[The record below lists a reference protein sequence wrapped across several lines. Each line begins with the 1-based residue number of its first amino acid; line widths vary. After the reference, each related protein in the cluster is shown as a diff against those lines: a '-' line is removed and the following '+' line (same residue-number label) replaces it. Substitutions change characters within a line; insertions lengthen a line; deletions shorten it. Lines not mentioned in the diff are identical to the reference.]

1 MAARCARDM
10 TSRLISVVVPVFN
23 EEAAIRPFVAR
34 ALPALR
40 EAVDLL
46 GPGGALEILFVD
58 DGSTDRT
65 LAAISL
71 AMCGAPYIKAVSLS
85 RNFGK
90 DSALAAGLKYASGH
104 AVVVMDVDL
113 QDPPEVIPLLV
124 SRWLAG
130 ARVVSGVRT
139 DRSSD
144 RAIKRLTAAAFYRVY
159 NMIADRP
166 LAEGA
171 GDFRLL
177 DRQVV
182 DILNGLPERSRF
194 MKGLFS
200 WVGFEEA
207 FVPYV
212 RQARASGTSKWRYWR
227 LWNFAI
233 DGITAASTAPLRVWT
248 YVGVGIASLSFG
260 YAFLL
265 IAATFLFGKTTPGY
279 ASLMAAILCLG
290 GMNLIALGILGE
302 YIGRISNEVK
312 SRPLYVVRAT
322 AGFEESRATRGD
334 EWNEPST
341 TEWRETKQRTG
352 GLRAAGP

>member
-1 MAARCARDM
+1 M

-23 EEAAIRPFVAR
+23 EEAAIRPFLAR
-34 ALPALR
+34 TLPALR

-46 GPGGALEILFVD
+46 GPDGAFEIVFVD

-71 AMCGAPYIKAVSLS
+71 AMCGSPFIKAVSLS

-90 DSALAAGLKYASGH
+90 DSALAAGLRYASGD
-104 AVVVMDVDL
+104 AVIVVDVDL
-113 QDPPEVIPLLV
+113 QDPPEVIPLLI

-130 ARVVSGVRT
+130 ASVVSAVRT

-144 RAIKRLTAAAFYRVY
+144 HAVKRLTAAAFYRVY

-166 LAEGA
+166 MPEGV

-182 DILNGLPERSRF
+182 DILNSLPERSRF

-212 RQARASGTSKWRYWR
+212 RDARVSGSSKWRYWR

-233 DGITAASTAPLRVWT
+233 DGITAASTAPLRIWT
-248 YVGVGIASLSFG
+248 
-260 YAFLL
+260 
-265 IAATFLFGKTTPGY
+265 
-279 ASLMAAILCLG
+279 
-290 GMNLIALGILGE
+290 
-302 YIGRISNEVK
+302 
-312 SRPLYVVRAT
+312 
-322 AGFEESRATRGD
+322 
-334 EWNEPST
+334 
-341 TEWRETKQRTG
+341 
-352 GLRAAGP
+352 